1 MSHHTEVRL
10 SATQELS
17 FDFWYDPIRNRARV
31 VFEGWS
37 ASQKGTLAFF
47 KCNLTLQYSIIGKS
61 SYYNSPQLQSSLLSK
76 ILILFQV
83 RILSLKRV
91 LWRREGNNFCEIVL
105 WQNSVLWNIQDPPT
119 VEDRLCKISMR
130 LFFGTFWHSQPNALR
145 LKLIEWNLIPPYPH
159 LQFHLPIKPGGVSDL
174 NMLNLIDEW

>member
-76 ILILFQV
+76 ILILFQA
-83 RILSLKRV
+83 
-91 LWRREGNNFCEIVL
+91 GF
-105 WQNSVLWNIQDPPT
+105 
-119 VEDRLCKISMR
+119 
-130 LFFGTFWHSQPNALR
+130 
-145 LKLIEWNLIPPYPH
+145 
-159 LQFHLPIKPGGVSDL
+159 
-174 NMLNLIDEW
+174 